1 VAVIAEYQL
10 DGNANDSAG
19 ANNGELKGS
28 PAFGGSLLDF
38 EPGGQAIV
46 LNGTSQYVQIPNA
59 AALQLTGSY
68 WFSAWVKRSKEAPNQ
83 TIIGKGAEGD
93 YFLEL
98 RGEKLVCGHRDTG
111 GVYREASATVSVS
124 PGRRFRVDGTYDGAN
139 IRIFVNGREVGSA
152 AITKGPASTAG
163 TLNIGASSGGVFLFA
178 GSIDKAIV
186 RNAAG
191 TAAEILAAYRAE
203 SSVLLEE
210 GWESGSLDLAYY
222 ARSTEGVGSKTE
234 VVSGADPA
242 PFAGA
247 YLLRS
252 EVPSGSNRAEV
263 NPSHLLLSQGDDVYI
278 RGRFY
283 LKAGFASTGW
293 GNVLWQIRDEG
304 NGSPVA
310 GLYVMGG
317 RIYVKGGP
325 ATGLSETIYWEGP
338 AAETGRWYDIATR
351 VLCDESAANGRVQV
365 WLDRARQ
372 QMVNTAG
379 KTAIGKGYPKFGLY
393 RDPTIASTGV
403 VAHDELTITRSLPFA
418 EATTGT
424 PLRPLS
430 RRNKVLSP

>member
-1 VAVIAEYQL
+1 VATVAEYNL
-10 DGNANDSAG
+10 DGDAKDSVG
-19 ANNGELKGS
+19 ANNGELKGA
-28 PAFGGSLLDF
+28 PAFGASLLDF

-46 LNGTSQYVQIPNA
+46 LNGTNQYVSIPNA

-68 WFSAWVKRSKEAPNQ
+68 WFSAWVKRSKEAANQ

-111 GVYREASATVSVS
+111 GVYREASSTVSVS

-222 ARSTEGVGSKTE
+222 ARSTEGAGSKIE
-234 VVSGADPA
+234 VATADPA
-242 PFAGA
+242 PFLGA
-247 YLLRS
+247 DVLRS
-252 EVPSGSNRAEV
+252 EVPGGSARAEI
-263 NPSHLLLSQGDDVYI
+263 NASHLLLSTGDDVII
-278 RGRFY
+278 RGRFN
-283 LKAGFASTGW
+283 LKAGLASTGW
-293 GNVLWQIRDEG
+293 GNLVWQIRDEG
-304 NGSPVA
+304 DGSPVA
-310 GLYVMGG
+310 GLYV
-317 RIYVKGGP
+317 IANKWFLKGGP
-325 ATGLSETIYWEGP
+325 ATGLAETIYWEGP
-338 AAETGRWYDIATR
+338 SVDFGRWTDIATR
-351 VLCDESAANGRVQV
+351 VVCDENAANGRIQV
-365 WLDRARQ
+365 WLEGAPQ
-372 QMVNTAG
+372 TLKTEKG
-379 KTAIGKGYPKFGLY
+379 KTAIGKGYVKWGLY
-393 RDPTIASTGV
+393 RDTSIATAGV
-403 VAHDELTITRSLPFA
+403 VGHDSLLIARSLPIDL
-418 EATTGT
+418 TG
-424 PLRPLS
+424 PRPGSLGLM
-430 RRNKVLSP
+430 RVGR